1 MDERGSLSV
10 TSSKSQLAPGKTV
23 VKFGGSIISS
33 DKSVEFSFR
42 KDVVA
47 ELSGA
52 LASSGVPVALVHGGG
67 AFGHPLAKRYH
78 LSSSKPNS
86 SSRGVTETRDAMF
99 ELNRRICSALTS
111 AGLAPYTFSPFP
123 LLSAAGKKGAAWL
136 KGLLDAGM
144 TPVTFGDV
152 VHEPDGFRIISG
164 DTIVKEL
171 SKTLGATRC
180 IFVMD
185 KDGILDPGGKTIQFM
200 DISQARRFLASG
212 PSDATGGIGAKVA
225 EAAKIASAG
234 TEVAFVSGFR
244 PDEFAKALK
253 RQRFH
258 GTLLRV
264 PSRD

>member
-1 MDERGSLSV
+1 M
-10 TSSKSQLAPGKTV
+10 TSSKTLLAPGKTV

-33 DKSVEFSFR
+33 DKRVEFSFR
-42 KDVVA
+42 EDVVA
-47 ELSGA
+47 ELSRT

-78 LSSSKPNS
+78 LSSSKPNP
-86 SSRGVTETRDAMF
+86 SRKGVTETRDAMF
-99 ELNRRICSALTS
+99 ELNRRICSSLAS

-123 LLSAAGKKGAAWL
+123 LLSAAGKKGAVWL

-152 VHEPDGFRIISG
+152 VHEADGFRIVSG
-164 DTIVKEL
+164 DAIVREV
-171 SKTLGATRC
+171 SKTLEATRC

-185 KDGILDPGGKTIQFM
+185 KDGILDPGGETIPFM
-200 DISQARRFLASG
+200 EVSGARRFQASG
-212 PSDATGGIGAKVA
+212 SSDATGGIGAKVA
-225 EAAKIASAG
+225 EAAKMASAG

-244 PDEFAKALK
+244 PEEFAKALK